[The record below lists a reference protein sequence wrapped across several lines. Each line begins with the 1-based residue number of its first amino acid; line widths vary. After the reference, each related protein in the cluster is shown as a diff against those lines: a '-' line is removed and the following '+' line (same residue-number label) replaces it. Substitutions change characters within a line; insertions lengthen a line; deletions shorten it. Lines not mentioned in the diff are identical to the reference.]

1 MVKLKLQQPTSRL
14 RIITEAN
21 GILEVKINTDLNNK
35 YYPIINQQSYRFLAY
50 LFYPEFQTP
59 VYVLK
64 NFFVSTQSTVRAYLQ
79 MTPYLYKVNDIDI
92 ASLYKRMY
100 NRFFHIIH
108 LYSNH
113 VLHFPVG
120 CHQYMKAS
128 YTNYRP

>member
-1 MVKLKLQQPTSRL
+1 MVKLKTQQPTSRL

-21 GILEVKINTDLNNK
+21 GILEVKINTGLNNK
-35 YYPIINQQSYRFLAY
+35 YYPITNQQSYRPLAY

-64 NFFVSTQSTVRAYLQ
+64 NLFVSTQSIVHAYLQ
-79 MTPYLYKVNDIDI
+79 MIPYLYKVNDIGI

-100 NRFFHIIH
+100 NQSFHIIH

-113 VLHFPVG
+113 VLHFPADS
-120 CHQYMKAS
+120 HQYES
-128 YTNYRP
+128 FL